1 MKKTV
6 IKTCSCFLEK
16 AVWFVYLP
24 KLYPYWLYLS
34 NSYDGKDS
42 KDIFIMEHQTAIYS
56 VNDEI
61 VHHMTMISYCVNCMK
76 FQAVQENSIQALNN
90 SQM

>member
-34 NSYDGKDS
+34 NSYDAKDS

-56 VNDEI
+56 LNDEI